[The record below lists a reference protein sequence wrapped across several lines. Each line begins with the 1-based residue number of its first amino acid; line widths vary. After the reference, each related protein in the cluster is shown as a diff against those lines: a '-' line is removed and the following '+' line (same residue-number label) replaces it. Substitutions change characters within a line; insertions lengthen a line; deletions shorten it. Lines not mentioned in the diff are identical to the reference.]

1 MAQCATLE
9 LSNIELMRQTM
20 NISVSP
26 KLKKAID
33 AAVRNGGYASKSEF
47 LRAIFRAWEEH
58 QVLLSVRKSQKEFEQ
73 GKGIVLKSLKDL
85 R

>member
-1 MAQCATLE
+1 
-9 LSNIELMRQTM
+9 M

-26 KLKKAID
+26 KLKKAIE
-33 AAVRNGGYASKSEF
+33 AAVRKGGYTSKSEF
-47 LRAIFRAWEEH
+47 LRDIFRAWEE
-58 QVLLSVRKSQKEFEQ
+58 QQILKDIRQSKKEFAS